1 MRHYDPEVQPEPSE
15 WLALDEHER
24 IRLAAAHHRAARIKL
39 PDVEIH
45 AHFHVIVENQIAEQ
59 LEPVVRAMARLVKEG
74 LSRHDAVHAIGS
86 VVADHVFEAMHAKDE
101 NFADTVQA
109 RYTAAVERLTA
120 KEWRRKYGE

>member
-15 WLALDEHER
+15 WLALDEQER
-24 IRLAAAHHRAARIKL
+24 IRLAAAHHRAARTKL
-39 PDVEIH
+39 PHVEIH
-45 AHFHVIVENQIAEQ
+45 AHFHVVVENQLAEQ

-101 NFADTVQA
+101 NFADTAQA

-120 KEWRRKYGE
+120 KGWRRKCGE